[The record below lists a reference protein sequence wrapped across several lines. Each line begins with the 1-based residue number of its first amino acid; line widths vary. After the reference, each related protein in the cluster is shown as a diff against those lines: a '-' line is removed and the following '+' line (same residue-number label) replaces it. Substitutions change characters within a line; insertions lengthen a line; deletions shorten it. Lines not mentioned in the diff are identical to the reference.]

1 MIRMIA
7 SDLDG
12 TLLVGGATEISARML
27 ALVGELGRRGIR
39 FCPASGRQY
48 GSQRN
53 LFRSLPDA
61 DELVYICE
69 NGAVAFE
76 KDRVISKTA
85 LPRDWAEALARR
97 VLDDP
102 NSELLI
108 SGERT
113 CYLIPKHAD
122 YVDHVRYFLGNDTTI
137 VQRLSD
143 VIEEILKISAYCMDG
158 AENGYARLAPGWS
171 DRLSVA
177 VAGEK
182 WVDCTVANKGTALR
196 AVCAQLGI
204 QPAEVIVFGDNF
216 NDLEMF
222 AFAGRSYA
230 MRAAASQVRSSARAV
245 CDSVEDTVERLL
257 VEIDAGR
264 L

>member
-12 TLLVGGATEISARML
+12 TLLVGGSTEISARML
-27 ALVGELGRRGIR
+27 SLIGELGRRNIR

-53 LFRSLPDA
+53 LFRALPSA
-61 DELVYICE
+61 DDLVYICE

-76 KDRVISKTA
+76 REAVVSKTA
-85 LPRDWAEALARR
+85 LPRGWADAIARQ

-102 NSELLI
+102 ESELLL

-113 CYLIPKHAD
+113 CYLIPKRAD
-122 YVDHVRYFLGNDTTI
+122 YVDHVRHFLGNDTTI
-137 VQRLSD
+137 VERVGD
-143 VIEEILKISAYCMDG
+143 VAEDILKVSAYCRDG
-158 AENGYARLAPGWS
+158 AENGYARLAPDWGG
-171 DRLSVA
+171 RLSVA
-177 VAGEK
+177 VAGER
-182 WVDCTVANKGTALR
+182 WVDCTRANKGTALR
-196 AVCAQLGI
+196 EICALHGLR
-204 QPAEVIVFGDNF
+204 PAEVVVFGDNF

-230 MRAAASQVRSSARAV
+230 MRSAAAQVRSSARAV
-245 CDSVEDTVERLL
+245 CDSVEETVEQLL
-257 VEIDAGR
+257 DDLDAGR